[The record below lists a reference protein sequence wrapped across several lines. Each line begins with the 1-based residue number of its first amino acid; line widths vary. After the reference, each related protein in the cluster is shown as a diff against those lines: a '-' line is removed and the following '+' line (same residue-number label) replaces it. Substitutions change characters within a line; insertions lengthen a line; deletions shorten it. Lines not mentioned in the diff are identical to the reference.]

1 MDGHVTGPIYPP
13 GATLQSQGAGRIRL
27 QPDAPAVPLQAY
39 APYPHALRWRSPFPA
54 YEEQALLKIFVSRRA
69 FIRFSAH
76 AGSDLDHEV
85 GGGLVGRWRQEPATG
100 QAFVIID
107 AVLPARHTRQGSAF
121 LTFTQDTLVAMND
134 DLEAR
139 YGNRQL
145 VGWYHT
151 HPGMGVFLSGYDLW
165 LHQHFFP
172 QPWQVALVIEP
183 RGAAGGFF
191 LWDDQGRIDP
201 HRYAGFYELKS
212 KGQSSVVHWSN
223 MAEEAAA
230 GGEDE

>member
-1 MDGHVTGPIYPP
+1 MTGPVLPL
-13 GATLQSQGAGRIRL
+13 GAALQPQGAGRIRL
-27 QPDAPAVPLQAY
+27 KPDSQALPLHAL
-39 APYPHALRWRSPFPA
+39 APYPHALRWSGPFPA
-54 YEEQALLKIFVSRRA
+54 YEARSPLKVFVSRRA

-76 AGSDLDHEV
+76 AGSDLEHEV
-85 GGGLVGRWRQEPATG
+85 GGGLVGRWRQEPASG
-100 QAFVIID
+100 QAFVIVD

-139 YGNRQL
+139 FNNRQL

-172 QPWQVALVIEP
+172 EPWQVALVIEP

-191 LWDDQGRIDP
+191 LWGEDGRVDP
-201 HRYAGFYELKS
+201 HCYAGFYELKAER
-212 KGQSSVVHWSN
+212 QSSVVNWSN
-223 MAEEAAA
+223 MTVGSAA